1 MARTG
6 RPPKLLMLTSEESLE
21 LTNRLKLRKAPADEK
36 IRIRIVLACAAGE
49 SGAAIA
55 RRLQVSIQTVSKWR
69 RRYEAYRFAGLSD
82 APRAG
87 RPRTVLDEHVQAVV
101 DKVRYTK
108 PDNASHW
115 SVRSMGAATGVSAP
129 TVQRIWKTFRS
140 EERSVGKECVP

>member
-36 IRIRIVLACAAGE
+36 IRIRSVLACAAGE

-82 APRAG
+82 APARVDRAQC
-87 RPRTVLDEHVQAVV
+87 LM
-101 DKVRYTK
+101 
-108 PDNASHW
+108 
-115 SVRSMGAATGVSAP
+115 SMCR
-129 TVQRIWKTFRS
+129 Q
-140 EERSVGKECVP
+140 